1 MGSKNA
7 LHAQGFTHSNEKA
20 YYKFHLWSFLP
31 KNRPQGPGM
40 GRNSPGVAWYFNKCI
55 ILFIIKIQLM
65 LRWTL
70 IFLIIAII
78 AGALGFFGIAAGA
91 ASIAKVLFFIFIVL
105 FLVSLLGRGRW
116 GRTSDPL

>member
-1 MGSKNA
+1 MKKGWKT
-7 LHAQGFTHSNEKA
+7 GWFRGGGTVFYTVI
-20 YYKFHLWSFLP
+20 YYQP
-31 KNRPQGPGM
+31 KL
-40 GRNSPGVAWYFNKCI
+40 KH
-55 ILFIIKIQLM
+55 M

-105 FLVSLLGRGRW
+105 FLVSLIGRGRW
-116 GRTSDPL
+116 GSRSSDLP

>member
-1 MGSKNA
+1 MKDVWHGG
-7 LHAQGFTHSNEKA
+7 LAQFFYRSV
-20 YYKFHLWSFLP
+20 YYQP
-31 KNRPQGPGM
+31 KLN
-40 GRNSPGVAWYFNKCI
+40 Y
-55 ILFIIKIQLM
+55 M

-116 GRTSDPL
+116 GSRSSDIP